1 MFQSGQTEMGC
12 VSRLYWGLCSRLLTC
27 ATSAADREDDG
38 SHAPRDPPHSVQLN
52 STGFSLSA
60 IYREGLGP
68 VTNIIAIIQD
78 NTVTEQ
84 FSAWET
90 SGSLSGGGH
99 LWLHWVFWRVG
110 MWTGTHTKKSSAW
123 CPLILRI
130 ACDGLHSEGSD
141 NFCPSIQIFTVLWK
155 KSDCRL

>member
-78 NTVTEQ
+78 NAVTKQ

-90 SGSLSGGGH
+90 SGSPSGGGY
-99 LWLHWVFWRVG
+99 LWLHRVFWRVG
-110 MWTGTHTKKSSAW
+110 MWTGTHTKKSSTW
-123 CPLILRI
+123 CPLIFKDRLGWISLWREC
-130 ACDGLHSEGSD
+130 A
-141 NFCPSIQIFTVLWK
+141 FPSINPDLYCPLK
-155 KSDCRL
+155 KSDCSL